1 VVDDHLMKITHVLR
15 GDDHVSN
22 TPKQLV
28 VNEALGWETP
38 KFGHMTLIINS
49 ETGKKLSKRDESVL
63 QFIEQYRDLGY
74 LPDAMFNFITLLGWS
89 PKGENEIFTKREF
102 MKQFDPARLSKSPAA
117 FAVGTLLLALILFV
131 PALH

>member
-1 VVDDHLMKITHVLR
+1 MIHECGHFLAAKLCGVKVNEFALGMGPALFKKKKGETLYALR
-15 GDDHVSN
+15 LFPIGGYCAMEGDHVAN

-28 VNEALGWETP
+28 VYEALGWEAP

-74 LPDAMFNFITLLGWS
+74 LPDAMFNFITLLG
-89 PKGENEIFTKREF
+89 
-102 MKQFDPARLSKSPAA
+102 
-117 FAVGTLLLALILFV
+117 
-131 PALH
+131 